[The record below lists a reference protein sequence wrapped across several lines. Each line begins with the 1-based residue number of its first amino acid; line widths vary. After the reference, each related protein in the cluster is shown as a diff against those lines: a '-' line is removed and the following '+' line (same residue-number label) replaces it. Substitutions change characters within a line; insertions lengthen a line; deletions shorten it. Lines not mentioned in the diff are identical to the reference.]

1 MVTISI
7 GSGIN
12 SLQFVIVQIE
22 IIMVVAVGTTPATI
36 ALILPQS
43 AGRTKVVRKAVIG
56 HTIQDKQT
64 GMVGHTNQDKQTGM
78 AVPLATIRV
87 RVHHPALASNMC
99 WIPKMAFQE

>member
-7 GSGIN
+7 SSGIN

-43 AGRTKVVRKAVIG
+43 AGRTKVVGKVIG
-56 HTIQDKQT
+56 HTIQDKET
-64 GMVGHTNQDKQTGM
+64 RM
-78 AVPLATIRV
+78 ATIRV
-87 RVHHPALASNMC
+87 IVHHPNHLGTDRSRDVLCVQPALASNMC